1 MAVSLQDLKD
11 VLYLDGNDENNL
23 LTAYLNVSQQFV
35 KNAVAY
41 GDDDF
46 FMRDDVIDLY
56 DTAVKARAATLYQY
70 RIELSDTQT
79 YPIDLTLN
87 SIIGQLRGMYLIYKD
102 GEDDATSDQSA
113 QQGN

>member
-1 MAVSLQDLKD
+1 MAVSIGDLKA
-11 VLYLDGNDENNL
+11 VLYLDGDDDNEL
-23 LTAYLNVSQQFV
+23 LAAYLNASQQFV

-41 GDDDF
+41 GDNNF
-46 FMRDDVIDLY
+46 FERDDVIDLY
-56 DTAVKARAATLYQY
+56 ETAVKARAATLYQY

-113 QQGN
+113 QQSN

>member
-1 MAVSLQDLKD
+1 MAVSVQDLKD
-11 VLYLDGNDENNL
+11 VLYLDGDDDDNL
-23 LTAYLNVSQQFV
+23 LTAYLNAAQQFV

-41 GDDDF
+41 GDEDF
-46 FMRDDVIDLY
+46 FTRLDVVDLY

-87 SIIGQLRGMYLIYKD
+87 SVVGQLRGMYLIYKD